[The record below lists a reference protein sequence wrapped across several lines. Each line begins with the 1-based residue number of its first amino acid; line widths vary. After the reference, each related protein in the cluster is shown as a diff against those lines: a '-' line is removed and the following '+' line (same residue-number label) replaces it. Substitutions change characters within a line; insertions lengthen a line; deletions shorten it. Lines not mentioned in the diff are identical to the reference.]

1 MKFRGH
7 ETFFIRKGWLT
18 KGMKYVKRHPDVFV
32 SKEEKPMDVLGIG
45 SNMVKSLRYWMQ
57 AVGITK
63 EPTHGKRTQQFTP
76 LGELIY
82 RYDRYIEEQGT
93 LSLLQYEL
101 ASNQEEATAW
111 YFFFNE
117 FQMLEFT
124 RDDFIRGLKNYV
136 LMQDEETSVA
146 DRSYQDDFSCIINT
160 YIPRIKGGRLQFS
173 PENNIACPLGELGLI
188 DYVSQ
193 DRTIYRKTMVQPQML
208 SPYIALA
215 MILLQHDDNTEVSLE
230 SLLHAHKS
238 IGRAFNLDMTTLMQL
253 LKQLEQ
259 LGEVEVV
266 RTAGLDVVHIMTE
279 YTAQECIEQYYQDV
293 LKE

>member
-45 SNMVKSLRYWMQ
+45 TNMVKSLRYWMQ

-63 EPTHGKRTQQFTP
+63 EPTHGKRVQQFTP

-82 RYDRYIEEQGT
+82 RYDRYLEEQGT
-93 LSLLQYEL
+93 LCLLQYEL
-101 ASNQEEATAW
+101 ASNKDEATAW

-124 RDDFIRGLKNYV
+124 KDDFIRGLKNYV
-136 LMQDEETSVA
+136 LMQDGDTSVA
-146 DRSYQDDFSCIINT
+146 DRSYQDDFNCIINT
-160 YIPRIKGGRLQFS
+160 YISRNKTSRQQFS
-173 PENNIACPLGELGLI
+173 PENNIACPLGELGLL
-188 DYVSQ
+188 DYASQ
-193 DRTIYRKTMVQPQML
+193 DRSIYRKTMVQPQMI
-208 SPYIALA
+208 SPYVALA
-215 MILLQHDDNTEVSLE
+215 MILLQNGEKEEVSLD
-230 SLLHAHKS
+230 SLLHAPKS
-238 IGRAFNLDMTTLMQL
+238 IGRAFNLDMTALMYL

-279 YTAQECIEQYYQDV
+279 YTAQECVEHYYQEI

>member
-7 ETFFIRKGWLT
+7 ETFFIRKGWIT

-160 YIPRIKGGRLQFS
+160 YIPRIKGGRLQFF

-230 SLLHAHKS
+230 SLLHAPKS

>member
-18 KGMKYVKRHPDVFV
+18 KGMKYVTRHPDVFV

-76 LGELIY
+76 LGKLIY

-117 FQMLEFT
+117 FHMLEFT
-124 RDDFIRGLKNYV
+124 RDDFITGLKNYV
-136 LMQDEETSVA
+136 LMKDEETSVA

-215 MILLQHDDNTEVSLE
+215 MILLQHGDNTEVSLE
-230 SLLHAHKS
+230 SLLHAPKS
-238 IGRAFNLDMTTLMQL
+238 IGRAFNHDMTTLMQL

-259 LGEVEVV
+259 LEEVEVI

-279 YTAQECIEQYYQDV
+279 YTAQECIEQYYQDI